1 MHIIIYG
8 GLYIQKC
15 SILITAQKLWVV
27 ANLYQSKEMIPDGKF
42 YPQGKKMYRIRNSTK
57 DGKYMNL

>member
-42 YPQGKKMYRIRNSTK
+42 YPQGKKM
-57 DGKYMNL
+57 